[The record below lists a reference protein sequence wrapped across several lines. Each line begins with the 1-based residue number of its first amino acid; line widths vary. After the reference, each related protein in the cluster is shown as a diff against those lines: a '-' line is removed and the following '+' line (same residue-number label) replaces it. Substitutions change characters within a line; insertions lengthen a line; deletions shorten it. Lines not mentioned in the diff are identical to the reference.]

1 MNSIEKKWNELV
13 ISLEKDFQNEVTL
26 KGVLYLIGVQEL
38 NMGIKNFEK
47 EEKLNILHI
56 AICKILIPY
65 GYYKFDKIDKDGWP
79 HFLEL
84 KALKNLSEKDQT
96 LLIKKAVINYLN

>member
-13 ISLEKDFQNEVTL
+13 VSLEKDFQNEVTL

-84 KALKNLSEKDQT
+84 KALKNLSEKDQK